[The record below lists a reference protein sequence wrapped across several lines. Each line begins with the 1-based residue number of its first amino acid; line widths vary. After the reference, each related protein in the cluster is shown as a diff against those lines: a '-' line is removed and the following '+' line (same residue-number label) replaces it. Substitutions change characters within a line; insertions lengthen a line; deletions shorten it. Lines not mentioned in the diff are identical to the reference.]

1 MILKSERLILKRP
14 EIEDVDEILKIHN
27 SEYVQRYNAIK
38 LYRREDMLK
47 DIIDDRK
54 NTYYLQLPDS
64 KRIIGAVFVGQDQ
77 LRYQVNA
84 VCLSYYLDKNYQGQG
99 YMYEA
104 LKLIIKELF
113 EQGIE
118 VISAR
123 VFVDNTASKKL
134 LIKLG
139 FVLEG
144 HLRRAVKGYQGIIYD
159 DLLFSLL
166 KDDKLI

>member
-14 EIEDVDEILKIHN
+14 EIKDVDEILKIHN
-27 SEYVQRYNAIK
+27 SEYVQRYNAMK
-38 LYRREDMLK
+38 LHSREDMLK
-47 DIIDDRK
+47 EII
-54 NTYYLQLPDS
+54 NTCKSAYYLQLPDS
-64 KRIIGAVFVGQDQ
+64 KQIIGAVFMRKDQ

-84 VCLSYYLDKNYQGQG
+84 ICLSYYLDENYQGQG

-104 LKLIIKELF
+104 LKLVIKELF
-113 EQGIE
+113 DQGIE
-118 VISAR
+118 VVSAR
-123 VFVDNTASKKL
+123 TFASNTASKEL

-166 KDDKLI
+166 KDDNG